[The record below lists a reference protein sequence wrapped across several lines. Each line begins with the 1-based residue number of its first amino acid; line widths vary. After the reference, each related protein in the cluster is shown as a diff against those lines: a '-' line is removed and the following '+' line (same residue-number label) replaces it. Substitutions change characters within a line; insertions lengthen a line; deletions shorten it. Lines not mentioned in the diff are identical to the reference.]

1 MAKDSIHY
9 AIKDALLN
17 NGWEITDDPFT
28 IDLEEDNTFFDID
41 LAAEKTETTVFQ
53 KRSMLAI
60 EIKSFSGASVIH
72 AFHEALGQ
80 FLNYQA
86 ALKEQ
91 DLDHE
96 LFLAISVRGWERL
109 NSFKFIM
116 RRVEQFK
123 LKFIVVNLQ
132 DKKIEKWIK

>member
-41 LAAEKTETTVFQ
+41 LAAEKAETTVFQ

>member
-41 LAAEKTETTVFQ
+41 LAAEKTEATLFH

-80 FLNYQA
+80 FLNYRA
-86 ALKEQ
+86 ALDEQ
-91 DLDHE
+91 GLDYE
-96 LFLAISVRGWERL
+96 LFIAISVRGWERL
-109 NSFKFIM
+109 NGLKFIM

-123 LKFIVVNLQ
+123 LKFIIVNLQ

>member
-41 LAAEKTETTVFQ
+41 LAAEKTEATLFQ

-80 FLNYQA
+80 FLNYRA
-86 ALKEQ
+86 ALDEQ
-91 DLDHE
+91 GLDYE
-96 LFLAISVRGWERL
+96 LFIAISVRGWERL
-109 NSFKFIM
+109 NGFKFIM